1 MSLDENVRAHSPRD
15 LAKLLQ
21 SKFTLSLEEDPL
33 VEVGKVIQLDHETW
47 FFAIYVIRAAITR
60 GTIRKVNY
68 VSASPLGVEV
78 FGPDE
83 KLLAET
89 LRGVL
94 A

>member
-1 MSLDENVRAHSPRD
+1 VSLET
-15 LAKLLQ
+15 AKALQ
-21 SKFTLSLEEDPL
+21 AKCATSLEEDPL
-33 VEVGKVIQLDHETW
+33 VEVGKVIQLDRETW

-68 VSASPLGVEV
+68 VSVSPLGVEV
-78 FGPDE
+78 LGPDE
-83 KLLAET
+83 KLLGEM